1 MKLNLV
7 QLHLKKPVTM
17 LSQNQYL
24 IVLKKVVTILSII
37 ILLNYLLT
45 QLSASLVGW

>member
-7 QLHLKKPVTM
+7 QLHLKKIVTM

>member
-7 QLHLKKPVTM
+7 QLHLKKIVTM

-45 QLSASLVGW
+45 QLNASLVGW